1 MIIYSK
7 GQSQGHKGQ
16 FVRKNVPLKKIQK
29 YIYNVAFI
37 SYVVI
42 SLSKDKTSFDFGIT
56 RSKVKVISVTL
67 YKNVN
72 IVFAYYLENRLSQ
85 SFHFSHAD

>member
-1 MIIYSK
+1 M
-7 GQSQGHKGQ
+7 
-16 FVRKNVPLKKIQK
+16 
-29 YIYNVAFI
+29 
-37 SYVVI
+37 VI

-72 IVFAYYLENRLSQ
+72 IVFAYYLENRSSQ